1 MLTSITPLGE
11 QGRGNRWAVTTTA
24 YAAGCLLG
32 GSVTGLVL
40 GAVGAVLPSLPVLVL
55 AGAALGFVS
64 ASRPW
69 VRVAVTDLAASG
81 TLRVT
86 GRQAAGAVPAV
97 ALVALA
103 GAVAVLTTRRVQLGL
118 GVVTVVTSAAT
129 YAVLVLAVLTQSA
142 LGGLLVG
149 GVFGLA
155 RAVPAVLLG
164 RSQAHADILS
174 TAAGLERQAAAA
186 ARATAAAL
194 FAAGT
199 VLLVAA

>member
-11 QGRGNRWAVTTTA
+11 RGRGNRWAVTTTA

-40 GAVGAVLPSLPVLVL
+40 GAVGAVLPALPVLVL
-55 AGAALGFVS
+55 AGAACLL
-64 ASRPW
+64 A
-69 VRVAVTDLAASG
+69 AAADLAAHAG
-81 TLRVT
+81 PVRLP
-86 GRQAAGAVPAV
+86 GGHRQVDRAWLDRYRGWVYGAGF
-97 ALVALA
+97 
-103 GAVAVLTTRRVQLGL
+103 GVQLGL

-164 RSQAHADILS
+164 RSQAHAEILS

>member
-11 QGRGNRWAVTTTA
+11 RGRGNRWAVTTTA

-55 AGAALGFVS
+55 AGAACLL
-64 ASRPW
+64 A
-69 VRVAVTDLAASG
+69 AAADLAA
-81 TLRVT
+81 TLGRVRLP
-86 GRQAAGAVPAV
+86 GGHRQVDRAWLDRYRGWVYGAGF
-97 ALVALA
+97 
-103 GAVAVLTTRRVQLGL
+103 GVQLGL

-186 ARATAAAL
+186 ARSTAAAL

>member
-11 QGRGNRWAVTTTA
+11 RGRGNRWAVTTTA

-55 AGAALGFVS
+55 AGAACLL
-64 ASRPW
+64 A
-69 VRVAVTDLAASG
+69 AAADLAATHG
-81 TLRVT
+81 RVRLP
-86 GRQAAGAVPAV
+86 GGHRQVDRAWLDRYRGWVYGAGF
-97 ALVALA
+97 
-103 GAVAVLTTRRVQLGL
+103 GVQLGL

-186 ARATAAAL
+186 ARATTAAL

>member
-11 QGRGNRWAVTTTA
+11 RGRGNSWAVTTTA

-55 AGAALGFVS
+55 AGAACLL
-64 ASRPW
+64 A
-69 VRVAVTDLAASG
+69 AAADLAANLG
-81 TLRVT
+81 RVRLP
-86 GRQAAGAVPAV
+86 GGHRQVDRAWLDRYRGWVYGAGF
-97 ALVALA
+97 
-103 GAVAVLTTRRVQLGL
+103 GVQLGL

-174 TAAGLERQAAAA
+174 AAAGLERQAAAA